1 MRERSEVRARLFP
14 AEPVAPVRVLRI
26 AAGGDGVARL
36 ADGRTVFIP
45 RTAPGDLVEIELV
58 HVARRFV
65 RGRVL
70 RVLEPGP
77 NRIAP
82 PCPHYTRDDCGG
94 CQLQHLNAASQLSAK
109 QSIVGE
115 TLRRVGKL
123 ELPDP
128 SIIPSM
134 RAWEYRTRITLARG
148 KGGRLGLHPH
158 DRPAEVFDLD
168 RCLITELPL
177 MELWSAVRRQRDR
190 LPSDLTH
197 LVLRLDRDGR
207 RHLIAQTSGDRA
219 WTDAEAMATAL
230 DRAGQPVVIWW
241 QPEGGAARVL
251 AGDSMFPA
259 TVFEQVHPDMG
270 DTVRAYAVERLGDVQ
285 DRGVWDL
292 YAGIGETTLAL
303 LSRGARV
310 ESVESDPRAVAE
322 AEKRITAAGTHAG
335 RSRLV
340 VGRAEEVVG
349 GLQVPDLVIA
359 NPPRTGMDAAVV
371 KAIAERR
378 PARLVYISCDP
389 ATLARDLERLG
400 PGFRV
405 MNVQGFDL
413 FPQTAHVETVVTL
426 SSTGGEG

>member
-1 MRERSEVRARLFP
+1 MRARSGVRARTVQ

-65 RGRVL
+65 RARVL

-82 PCPHYTRDDCGG
+82 PCPHYTQDDCGG

-109 QSIVGE
+109 QAIVGE
-115 TLRRVGKL
+115 TLRRVGKIDV
-123 ELPDP
+123 PDP
-128 SIIPSM
+128 SIIPAM
-134 RAWEYRTRITLARG
+134 RAWEYRTRITLTRG
-148 KGGRLGLHPH
+148 KGGRIGLHPY
-158 DRPAEVFDLD
+158 DRPTEVFDLD
-168 RCLITELPL
+168 RCLITEPPL
-177 MELWSAVRRQRDR
+177 LELWSAVRRQRDR

-197 LVLRLDRDGR
+197 LVLRVDRDGR
-207 RHLIAQTSGDRA
+207 RHLIAETAGDRV
-219 WTDAEAMATAL
+219 WTDAQAMAAEL
-230 DRAGQPVVIWW
+230 DRAGQPAVIWW
-241 QPEGGAARVL
+241 QPDGGAARVL

-270 DTVRAYAVERLGDVQ
+270 DTVRTYAVERLGEIQ
-285 DRGVWDL
+285 DRRIWDL

-303 LSRGARV
+303 LARGARV

-322 AEKRITAAGTHAG
+322 AEKRITAGGGHAS
-335 RSRLV
+335 RARLV
-340 VGRAEEVVG
+340 VGRAEDVLGDLEA
-349 GLQVPDLVIA
+349 PDLVIA
-359 NPPRTGMDAAVV
+359 NPPRAGMDAGVV
-371 KAIAERR
+371 QGIVGRR
-378 PARLVYISCDP
+378 PARVVYISCDP

-400 PGFRV
+400 PGYRV

-426 SSTGGEG
+426 ASDRGEG